1 MNKPTSQHDE
11 MALKQAANAAPLANT
26 HEVFNQAPPLQD
38 YNAYDTDT
46 ALREAVQRHGGGWA
60 QARLSAHGARTG
72 SAEVIEWGF
81 LANEFKPQFHSH
93 DRQGYRVDLV
103 RYHDAYHR
111 LMKLGLEAGV
121 HSSPWTDPRPGAHVA
136 RAAMCYLQAQ
146 AEAGHGCPLTM
157 TFASV
162 PSLKLTPSIAEQW
175 LPKVLN
181 NAYDP
186 RNVPHTEKQAL
197 TIGMG
202 MTEKQGGSD
211 VRANTTTAV
220 PLAATGPGEAYELVG
235 HKWFTSAPMCDGFLV
250 LGQSAGGLSCFLVP
264 RWRPDGSKNPIQVQ
278 RLKNKMGNV
287 SNASSEIEM
296 RGALGWMV
304 GEEGR
309 GVPAIIEMVAMTRF
323 DCMIGSAAG
332 QRQAVAQAVN
342 HAAGRSAFGQTLIDQ
357 PLMRNVLAD
366 LQLEVEG
373 SLAIAMRMAEALD
386 KSAAVPGSQH
396 DSQHEKLLLRL
407 GLPAGKY
414 WICKRTPFHAYE
426 AMECLGGNGVTEDFI
441 MARLYREAPINAIWE
456 GSGNV
461 QALDMLRALA
471 KTPAV
476 LDTWFAEM
484 ATTTG
489 ASKRLDQAVHGLQ
502 QTFAGL
508 HKAPDQIEYRA
519 RQLVDQLSLTM
530 QASLLVRAGNDAV
543 AEAFIASRLGSQ
555 GDRNYGTLPT
565 GLDIAAILERADPRI
580 A

>member
-1 MNKPTSQHDE
+1 MNAKHETLHRGAQQGKAD
-11 MALKQAANAAPLANT
+11 PLAQT
-26 HEVFNQAPPLQD
+26 HEVFNQARALED
-38 YNAYDTDT
+38 YNAYDNDT
-46 ALREAVQRHGGGWA
+46 ALREAVRRHGAGWA
-60 QARLSAHGARTG
+60 EDRLSAHGAKTG

-81 LANEFKPQFHSH
+81 LANEHKPQFFSH
-93 DRQGYRVDLV
+93 DRQGYRVDFV
-103 RYHDAYHR
+103 KYHEAYHR
-111 LMKLGLEAGV
+111 LMTLGLESGI
-121 HSSPWTDPRPGAHVA
+121 HSAPWADPKPGAHVA
-136 RAAMCYLQAQ
+136 RAAQSYLQGQ
-146 AEAGHGCPLTM
+146 VEAGHGCPLTM

-162 PSLKLTPSIAEQW
+162 PSIKLTPSLAKEW
-175 LPKVLN
+175 LPKILN

-186 RNVPHTEKQAL
+186 RNLPHTEKQAL

-211 VRANTTTAV
+211 VRANTTRAYPV
-220 PLAATGPGEAYELVG
+220 GAEGPGEAYELVG

-250 LGQSAGGLSCFLVP
+250 LGQTDNGLSCFLVP

-287 SNASSEIEM
+287 SNASSEIEL

-323 DCMIGSAAG
+323 DCMVGSTSG

-342 HAAGRSAFGQTLIDQ
+342 HAMGRAAFGKTLIDQ

-373 SLAIAMRMAEALD
+373 SLAITMRMGEALD
-386 KSAAVPGSQH
+386 NTTLDPSNE
-396 DSQHEKLLLRL
+396 HETLLLRL

-476 LDTWFAEM
+476 LDVWFAEL
-484 ATTTG
+484 AKTTG
-489 ASKRLDQAVHGLQ
+489 SDPRLDKAVTSLKQ
-502 QTFAGL
+502 EFVDMDEA
-508 HKAPDQIEYRA
+508 EYRA
-519 RQLVDQLSLTM
+519 RVIVDRLSLTM
-530 QASLLVRAGNDAV
+530 QASQLVAAGNSAV
-543 AEAFIASRLGSQ
+543 ADAFIASRLGEH
-555 GDRNYGTLPT
+555 GDRNYGTLPR
-565 GLDIAAILERADPRI
+565 GLDLGAILRRANPWESS
-580 A
+580 